1 MAGPTDDIGRLP
13 AAFRAMVTQVRIC
26 KVGPLTQPLT
36 GVCQVTEP
44 EKDNRTD
51 AEKRAEIR
59 ASIVTWTAFIGGL
72 ALLFAAV
79 DYFLIAE

>member
-1 MAGPTDDIGRLP
+1 
-13 AAFRAMVTQVRIC
+13 
-26 KVGPLTQPLT
+26 
-36 GVCQVTEP
+36 VTEP